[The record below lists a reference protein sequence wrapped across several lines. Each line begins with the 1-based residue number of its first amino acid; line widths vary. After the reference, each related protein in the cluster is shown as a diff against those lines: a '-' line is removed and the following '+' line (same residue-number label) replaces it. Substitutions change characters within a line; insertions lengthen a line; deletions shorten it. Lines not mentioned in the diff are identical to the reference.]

1 MMHTVIITV
10 TAASDIPLKGKTKKL
25 QLCFSSGNKSKQIM
39 LFFVFFVFCFCQ
51 IVKESKL

>member
-1 MMHTVIITV
+1 MKHTVIITV

-39 LFFVFFVFCFCQ
+39 LFFAFCF
-51 IVKESKL
+51 LFLPDNL